1 MKVPSIVADMGKAV
15 MPVLIDEAV
24 EQIGK
29 SASKHL
35 PTIEVDGKQYLSKDA
50 MDKVGLV
57 MSIIRRVYQAYL
69 VLAGKAEVVQFAEDY
84 KPLKQAAREAV
95 KAVKG

>member
-1 MKVPSIVADMGKAV
+1 MKVPSIVTDMGKAV

-35 PTIEVDGKQYLSKDA
+35 PKIEVDGTEYLSKESLA
-50 MDKVGLV
+50 KVGLV
-57 MSIIRRVYQAYL
+57 MSIIRRIYHAYL
-69 VLAGKAEVVQFAEDY
+69 VFTGKAEAVQFAEDY
-84 KPLKQAAREAV
+84 KPLKQAAREAA
-95 KAVKG
+95 KTAKG